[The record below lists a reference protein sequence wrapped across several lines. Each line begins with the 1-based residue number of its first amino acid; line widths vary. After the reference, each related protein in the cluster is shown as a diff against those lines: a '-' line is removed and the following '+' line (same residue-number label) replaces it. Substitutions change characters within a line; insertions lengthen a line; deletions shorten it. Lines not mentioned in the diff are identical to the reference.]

1 MRLSVSEDVKS
12 CVIGEVELE
21 GEIVVGTGGRGPEG
35 EEAGVGRDAFRAL
48 GEPGSRREDE
58 REGGCRCVD
67 VGLCGGVAS
76 DDLGT
81 EDLVVSR
88 GLGVIAPGVAVLN
101 EEDDV
106 VGRGCIGSRVWLFDR
121 VGVVVPV
128 DP

>member
-1 MRLSVSEDVKS
+1 MRLSVSEEVRND
-12 CVIGEVELE
+12 VIGEVELE
-21 GEIVVGTGGRGPEG
+21 GEIDVGTGGRGPEG
-35 EEAGVGRDAFRAL
+35 DEAGVGRDAFLAL
-48 GEPGSRREDE
+48 GEPDSRREDE
-58 REGGCRCVD
+58 RDGGCKCVE

-121 VGVVVPV
+121 VGVVVPFG
-128 DP
+128 P